1 MRKLTFMMA
10 VVFSLAAANSF
21 AGGKD
26 KGKTKETK
34 CVAGKDCCKK
44 MTKAS
49 ASEKAKCAK
58 MCAKAEEKKA

>member
-21 AGGKD
+21 AGDKD
-26 KGKTKETK
+26 KGKAKEK
-34 CVAGKDCCKK
+34 CTPGKECCKK

-49 ASEKAKCAK
+49 AAEKAKCAK
-58 MCAKAEEKKA
+58 MCAKADAKKA

>member
-1 MRKLTFMMA
+1 MRKLTLMMA

-21 AGGKD
+21 AADKD

-49 ASEKAKCAK
+49 AAEKAKCAK
-58 MCAKAEEKKA
+58 MCADAKKA